1 MYPQVIQLETR
12 RLATEQALKLTRER
26 ARTRHGVETASAAP
40 RTRSL
45 RLRTL
50 IHRASL

>member
-12 RLATEQALKLTRER
+12 RLESERALRLTRER
-26 ARTRHGVETASAAP
+26 TRARRELETASAA
-40 RTRSL
+40 TSIRSL

-50 IHRASL
+50 FHRASV